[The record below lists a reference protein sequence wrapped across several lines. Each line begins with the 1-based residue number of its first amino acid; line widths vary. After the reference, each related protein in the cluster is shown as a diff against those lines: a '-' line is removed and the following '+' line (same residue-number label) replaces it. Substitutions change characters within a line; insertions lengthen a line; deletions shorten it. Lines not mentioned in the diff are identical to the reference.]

1 MDNLAKL
8 QQYLQ
13 LTDNL
18 VELADKNELAECAR
32 LLAVDIA
39 HYKMKY
45 GELPLEEPFAITYA
59 EELNDQ
65 QRELVISSMET
76 MVGVLGSVIQG
87 LDEKTEH

>member
-32 LLAVDIA
+32 LLAMDIA

-65 QRELVISSMET
+65 QRELVISSM
-76 MVGVLGSVIQG
+76 
-87 LDEKTEH
+87 

>member
-18 VELADKNELAECAR
+18 VELADKNELAECVR
-32 LLAVDIA
+32 LLAMDIA

-45 GELPLEEPFAITYA
+45 GELPLEEP
-59 EELNDQ
+59 LP
-65 QRELVISSMET
+65 
-76 MVGVLGSVIQG
+76 
-87 LDEKTEH
+87 

>member
-1 MDNLAKL
+1 MNNLAKL

-18 VELADKNELAECAR
+18 VELADKKELAECAK
-32 LLAVDIA
+32 LLAMNIA
-39 HYKMKY
+39 HYKIKY
-45 GELPLEEPFAITYA
+45 GELPLEEPYAVTYA

-65 QRELVISSMET
+65 QRELVINGMET
-76 MVGVLGSVIQG
+76 LAGVLGSVIQG